1 MKIDYEKVGEHVIK
15 LHTIGSYMISRNF
28 EKLIQYIEDEY
39 FSMQIFDDKYYSAAD
54 DFVFRMDI
62 TGLSYSSAFELA
74 YRDLKKMDYGQYLI
88 GLKSIIVKLKGNQ
101 RYTYYDREGIRKT
114 LRRIETEYSLTGQY
128 DENKDILEK
137 IETNNLK
144 DGPVGFEELNF
155 EEYYENSTKSIYS
168 KKQSMTEKFYEKELK
183 TAVKKGIIYHYIVE
197 ADHYINENINTATY
211 VDWVFLAKLLTL
223 YYATE
228 KKPWTRDMTR
238 DTLRIYYGIKE
249 CCEQNK
255 FEEIVFQLTTEN
267 LKLILKKISMYMY
280 EDMAEEIVQ
289 VISYLNN
296 AFMIHRDERYVDYIK
311 KFSVIL
317 EGYNKK
323 KAAGE

>member
-1 MKIDYEKVGEHVIK
+1 MDYEKMGEHVIK

-74 YRDLKKMDYGQYLI
+74 YRDLKKIDYGQYLI

-114 LRRIETEYSLTGQY
+114 LKCIEEEYSLTSHY
-128 DENKDILEK
+128 YNSEDIIEK
-137 IETNNLK
+137 I
-144 DGPVGFEELNF
+144 DGPVGFEEMNF
-155 EEYYENSTKSIYS
+155 EDYYENSTKSIYS
-168 KKQSMTEKFYEKELK
+168 KNNFMTEKFYEAELK

-211 VDWVFLAKLLTL
+211 VDWVFLAKLLAL
-223 YYATE
+223 YYTTE
-228 KKPWTRDMTR
+228 KKPWTSDMTR
-238 DTLRIYYGIKE
+238 DMLRIYYGIKE

-255 FEEIVFQLTTEN
+255 FEEIVFQLITEN